1 MVVEFYER
9 IKKADTIPAARMR
22 MQDSIMPEMLP
33 DAALLGAAVLLGVA
47 DPVVVAAVDVTIL
60 VVDAVV
66 VTEPVPDVETVEV
79 TERVTSPE
87 EALSTRMLTPEG
99 TAELATSTDVVT
111 PDTTEATRT
120 EPLDTAAEALDDAA
134 DTAEVARA
142 TLDETTE
149 AKLDRALVWLGVG
162 IVATVAEA
170 ATDARDV
177 ADATIWFTADEAE
190 ETITEFTAKSL
201 KLA

>member
-1 MVVEFYER
+1 
-9 IKKADTIPAARMR
+9 
-22 MQDSIMPEMLP
+22 MQDSIVPEILP
-33 DAALLGAAVLLGVA
+33 DDALLGAAVLLEVA
-47 DPVVVAAVDVTIL
+47 DAVVVAAFDVTVL

-66 VTEPVPDVETVEV
+66 VPEFVTDVETVEDTV
-79 TERVTSPE
+79 RVTSPE
-87 EALSTRMLTPEG
+87 EELSTRMLAPEG
-99 TAELATSTDVVT
+99 MAELATRTDVVT

-120 EPLDTAAEALDDAA
+120 EPLDTAAEAFDDAA

-149 AKLDRALVWLGVG
+149 AKLDRALVGLGVG
-162 IVATVAEA
+162 MVAMVAEA

-177 ADATIWFTADEAE
+177 ADATIWLTPDKAE
-190 ETITEFTAKSL
+190 ETITEFTAESL

>member
-1 MVVEFYER
+1 MIVEFYER

-22 MQDSIMPEMLP
+22 MQDSIVPEMLP
-33 DAALLGAAVLLGVA
+33 DAALLGAAVLVEDA
-47 DPVVVAAVDVTIL
+47 DAVVVAAVDVTVL
-60 VVDAVV
+60 VPDAVV
-66 VTEPVPDVETVEV
+66 VTEPVADVETVEGTV
-79 TERVTSPE
+79 RVTSPE

-120 EPLDTAAEALDDAA
+120 EPLDTAAEAFDDAA

-149 AKLDRALVWLGVG
+149 AKLDRALVGLGVG

-177 ADATIWFTADEAE
+177 ADATIWLTADEAE

>member
-22 MQDSIMPEMLP
+22 MQDSIVPEMLP
-33 DAALLGAAVLLGVA
+33 DAALLGAAVLLEVPDA
-47 DPVVVAAVDVTIL
+47 VVVAAFDVTVL
-60 VVDAVV
+60 VPDAVV
-66 VTEPVPDVETVEV
+66 VTEPAADVEAVEDTV
-79 TERVTSPE
+79 RVTSPE

-120 EPLDTAAEALDDAA
+120 EPLDTAAEAFDDAA

-149 AKLDRALVWLGVG
+149 AKLDRALVGLGVG

-177 ADATIWFTADEAE
+177 ADATIWLTADEAE

>member
-1 MVVEFYER
+1 MIVEFYER

-22 MQDSIMPEMLP
+22 MQDSIVPEMLP
-33 DAALLGAAVLLGVA
+33 DAALLGAAVLVEDA
-47 DPVVVAAVDVTIL
+47 DAVVVAAVDVTVL
-60 VVDAVV
+60 VPDAVV
-66 VTEPVPDVETVEV
+66 VTEPVADVETVEDTV
-79 TERVTSPE
+79 RVTSPE

-120 EPLDTAAEALDDAA
+120 EPLDTAAEAFDDAA

-149 AKLDRALVWLGVG
+149 AKLDRALVGLGVG

-177 ADATIWFTADEAE
+177 ADATIWLTADEAE